1 MGAVTALRYASTDNR
16 ISCLLCDSPFSDL
29 RKLALE
35 FAKEHSKVPSFLVK
49 GALTFVRRSI
59 RKRAHFNIKDL
70 DQTKLV
76 KNCSMPIIF
85 ISSKEDNF
93 VKSWHTEKLFDLY
106 AGEKKLIY
114 MKGDHNAPRPKE
126 FYKESANYFKENL
139 ENKHMKVHLEN
150 AKLFHNLID
159 KTSFM
164 DEIINKYDRKISSEI
179 NEKKR
184 YSSIERNNNFE
195 ENSEKDID
203 SNEEDWDERRKSQ
216 DQKRGKKI
224 FENINDGG
232 LKFNGIHLKKGKEV
246 ALPEKKKIDLELYKD
261 PFQERNNIILT
272 KK

>member
-29 RKLALE
+29 RKLALD

-49 GALTFVRRSI
+49 GALTFVKRSI

-76 KNCSMPIIF
+76 KKCSMPILF

-93 VKSWHTEKLFDLY
+93 VKSWHVEKLFDLY

-139 ENKHMKVHLEN
+139 ENKHMKVHLGNE
-150 AKLFHNLID
+150 KIIE
-159 KTSFM
+159 KTSFK
-164 DEIINKYDRKISSEI
+164 EEINKYDRKISSEF
-179 NEKKR
+179 NDKKR
-184 YSSIERNNNFE
+184 YSSIKRMNNFE
-195 ENSEKDID
+195 ENSENDEG
-203 SNEEDWDERRKSQ
+203 SNEEDWDERRKSEEH
-216 DQKRGKKI
+216 KSRKEI
-224 FENINDGG
+224 FENIGKKYDGG
-232 LKFNGIHLKKGKEV
+232 KNFKGFHLKKGKEL
-246 ALPEKKKIDLELYKD
+246 ALPEKKKIECELYKD
-261 PFQERNNIILT
+261 PPFQVTNHIILT